1 MTRPK
6 AIANCLPMNRRVLI
20 TGASGFIGSHLA
32 ERLNA
37 AGARVRGLVRNAT
50 HVGAKHLSNRV
61 TSERSF
67 PSGSRV
73 ANADFA
79 SANASPLQCTEI
91 VIGDVTDADAVRR
104 AAEGC
109 DAIIHCA
116 AMQTERARLAD
127 YRRVNVEGTLN
138 VLRAAR
144 AANVARVIHLSTINV
159 HGLPPP
165 RDAHADSPIVGTQF
179 NCVPTNTN
187 CALTNRALAHIPTG
201 DFYSRSKA
209 EGERAAWEFARANN
223 IALTVIRPGCTYGPR
238 SYAWT
243 LKPIERLRR
252 KRPVLIG
259 DAGGICNAIY
269 IDNLVDLILLALNND
284 AAIGHAFIGTEGRG
298 VTWREFYGAYAR
310 IIGARVFG
318 MPRLFALALTLP
330 FELLSRVDGYPPR
343 LARASVEFYSH
354 RVVFDIEKSK
364 RLLGY
369 TPRVSFEEGMAR
381 TYKWLIASGYV

>member
-1 MTRPK
+1 MTSPK
-6 AIANCLPMNRRVLI
+6 AIANYLRMNRCVLI
-20 TGASGFIGSHLA
+20 TGANGFIGSHLA
-32 ERLNA
+32 ERLSA
-37 AGARVRGLVRNAT
+37 AGARVRGLVRHASR
-50 HVGAKHLSNRV
+50 H
-61 TSERSF
+61 TSCVFEPF
-67 PSGSRV
+67 P
-73 ANADFA
+73 
-79 SANASPLQCTEI
+79 
-91 VIGDVTDADAVRR
+91 GDVTDADAVRR

-165 RDAHADSPIVGTQF
+165 RDAHADSPVVGAQF
-179 NCVPTNTN
+179 NYALTN
-187 CALTNRALAHIPTG
+187 CALTRIPTG

-223 IALTVIRPGCTYGPR
+223 VALTVIRPGCTYGPR

-259 DAGGICNAIY
+259 DGSGICNAIY

-318 MPRLFALALTLP
+318 MPRALALALTLP
-330 FELLSRVDGYPPR
+330 FELLSRMDGYPPR

-354 RVVFDIEKSK
+354 HVVFDIEKSK
-364 RLLGY
+364 QLLGY

-381 TYKWLIASGYV
+381 TRAWLVAQGCV